1 MSHSVCTTDT
11 RELWRFTTKY
21 MRVFDIYQHPKYG
34 IQAVRRGFSWLAF
47 LAPSVWAVRRGL
59 GLVTVMLVVTTT
71 LMFDIAQLAGSW
83 VSGPVAQLV
92 LLIVLVI
99 AFGLKPGF
107 NGYRWHARVLEDEKF
122 SFKCTVAAESRR
134 KALKAANDDNYRKDI
149 NVAI

>member
-1 MSHSVCTTDT
+1 MYETL
-11 RELWRFTTKY
+11 ERFSIKY

-59 GLVTVMLVVTTT
+59 GLVTVMLVITTT

-83 VSGPVAQLV
+83 VSSPVAQL
-92 LLIVLVI
+92 LLLAILVI

-107 NGYRWHARVLEDEKF
+107 SGYRWHARVLEEEKF

-134 KALKAANDDNYRKDI
+134 QALKAANDDSYSKDI
-149 NVAI
+149 NVAG

>member
-1 MSHSVCTTDT
+1 
-11 RELWRFTTKY
+11 

-34 IQAVRRGFSWLAF
+34 KQAVRRGFSWLAF

-107 NGYRWHARVLEDEKF
+107 NGYRWHARVLEDEQF

-149 NVAI
+149 NIAG

>member
-1 MSHSVCTTDT
+1 
-11 RELWRFTTKY
+11 
-21 MRVFDIYQHPKYG
+21 MRIFDIYQHPKYG
-34 IQAVRRGFSWLAF
+34 KQAVRRGFSWLAF

-59 GLVTVMLVVTTT
+59 GLITVLLVVTTT

-83 VSGPVAQLV
+83 VSGPVAQLL

-107 NGYRWHARVLEDEKF
+107 NGYRWHARVLEEEKF

-134 KALKAANDDNYRKDI
+134 KALKAANDDNYRQDI
-149 NVAI
+149 NVAK

>member
-1 MSHSVCTTDT
+1 
-11 RELWRFTTKY
+11 

-34 IQAVRRGFSWLAF
+34 KQAVRRGFSWLAF

-83 VSGPVAQLV
+83 VSGPVAQLL

-107 NGYRWHARVLEDEKF
+107 NGYRWHARVLEEEKF
-122 SFKCTVAAESRR
+122 SFKCTVAAESRS
-134 KALKAANDDNYRKDI
+134 KALKAANDDNYRQDI
-149 NVAI
+149 NVAK

>member
-1 MSHSVCTTDT
+1 
-11 RELWRFTTKY
+11 

-83 VSGPVAQLV
+83 VSGPVAQL
-92 LLIVLVI
+92 LLLVILVI

-107 NGYRWHARVLEDEKF
+107 NGYRWHARVLQEEKF
-122 SFKCTVAAESRR
+122 SYKCTVAAESRR
-134 KALKAANDDNYRKDI
+134 QALKAANDDNYRDDI
-149 NVAI
+149 NVAV

>member
-1 MSHSVCTTDT
+1 
-11 RELWRFTTKY
+11 
-21 MRVFDIYQHPKYG
+21 MRIFDIYQHPKYG
-34 IQAVRRGFSWLAF
+34 KQAVRRGFSWLAF

-107 NGYRWHARVLEDEKF
+107 NGYRWHARVLEEEKF
-122 SFKCTVAAESRR
+122 SFKCTVAAESRSQ
-134 KALKAANDDNYRKDI
+134 AIKAANDDNFRQDI
-149 NVAI
+149 NVAK

>member
-1 MSHSVCTTDT
+1 
-11 RELWRFTTKY
+11 

-34 IQAVRRGFSWLAF
+34 KQAVRRGFSWLAF

-83 VSGPVAQLV
+83 LSGPVAQLL

-107 NGYRWHARVLEDEKF
+107 NGYRWHARVLEEEKF

-149 NVAI
+149 NVAG